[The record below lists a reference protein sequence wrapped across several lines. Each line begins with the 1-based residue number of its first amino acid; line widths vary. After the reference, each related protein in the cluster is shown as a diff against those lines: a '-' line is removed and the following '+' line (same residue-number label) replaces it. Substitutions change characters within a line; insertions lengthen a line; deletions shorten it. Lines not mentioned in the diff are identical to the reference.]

1 MIQVISELLNQ
12 RYTFNVMRYRFSFS
26 GDGSPED
33 LTPSDLNDDQR
44 ARPRTGPIEK
54 IADIAYDAL
63 RKHDIEVPSDKPAEK

>member
-1 MIQVISELLNQ
+1 
-12 RYTFNVMRYRFSFS
+12 MRYRFAFE

-33 LTPSDLNDDQR
+33 LTSPNSNDDQR

-63 RKHDIEVPSDKPAEK
+63 RKHEIEAPSDKTAEK